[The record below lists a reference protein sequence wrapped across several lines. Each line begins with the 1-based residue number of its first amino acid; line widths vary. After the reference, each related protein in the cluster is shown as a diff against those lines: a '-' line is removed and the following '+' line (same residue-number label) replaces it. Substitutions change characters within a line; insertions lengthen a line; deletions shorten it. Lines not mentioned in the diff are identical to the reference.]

1 MPTPSPIFGLRW
13 LDVSNFSK
21 FLQIVSCVIYNL
33 WSGIGEARFWHAK
46 IRECPFEI
54 FEYKISLIKIFQP
67 AAGI

>member
-1 MPTPSPIFGLRW
+1 MVGG
-13 LDVSNFSK
+13 K
-21 FLQIVSCVIYNL
+21 IVSCVIYKL
-33 WSGIGEARFWHAK
+33 LSGIGALRFWHAK